1 MPRHIL
7 MAVAVAAVLSAGPAR
22 AQKVEPAP
30 IPRTSPVDGPAMFS
44 SYCASCHG
52 MSAKGDGPAARAL
65 TKAPA
70 DLTKLSARNGG
81 QFPTV
86 RVRRYIE
93 GADEVAAH
101 GSRDMPM
108 WGALFKSLSR
118 DMVVQRIETLTKYL
132 EGLQQP

>member
-7 MAVAVAAVLSAGPAR
+7 TAVAIAAVFSASPVL

-30 IPRTSPVDGPAMFS
+30 LPRTSPVDGPAMFA
-44 SYCASCHG
+44 SYCAPCHG
-52 MSAKGDGPAARAL
+52 VKGLGDGPAARAL
-65 TKAPA
+65 TKVPA
-70 DLTKLSARNGG
+70 DLTRLATRNGG

-108 WGALFKSLSR
+108 WGPLFKSLSR

>member
-1 MPRHIL
+1 MPRIL
-7 MAVAVAAVLSAGPAR
+7 TAVAMVVLSGSVVF
-22 AQKVEPAP
+22 AQKVERAP
-30 IPRTSPVDGPAMFS
+30 IARTSPIDGPGMFA

-52 MSAKGDGPAARAL
+52 VKGVGDGPAARAL

-70 DLTKLSARNGG
+70 DLTRLSARNGG

-108 WGALFKSLSR
+108 WGALFKSLNR

>member
-7 MAVAVAAVLSAGPAR
+7 TAVAVVLLSGSTVL
-22 AQKVEPAP
+22 AQKVEQVP
-30 IPRTSPVDGPAMFS
+30 IPRTSPIDGPAMFA

-52 MSAKGDGPAARAL
+52 AKGLGDGPAARAL

-70 DLTKLSARNGG
+70 DLTRISARNGG

-86 RVRRYIE
+86 KVRRYIE

-108 WGALFKSLSR
+108 WGALFKALNR
-118 DMVVQRIETLTKYL
+118 DMVVQRVETLTKYL